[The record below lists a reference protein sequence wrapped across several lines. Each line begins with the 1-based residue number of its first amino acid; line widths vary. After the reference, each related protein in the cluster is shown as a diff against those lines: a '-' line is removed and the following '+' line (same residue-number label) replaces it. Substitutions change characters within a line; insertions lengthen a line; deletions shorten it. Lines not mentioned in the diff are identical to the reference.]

1 MVKILTDGNLGTEV
15 PATTM
20 YREIFKQH
28 HYGVG
33 SAMAMFIV
41 VECLVFTVLLN
52 WVFRERDARPGK
64 ELARL

>member
-1 MVKILTDGNLGTEV
+1 
-15 PATTM
+15 M

-41 VECLVFTVLLN
+41 AECLVFTLLLN
-52 WVFRERDARPGK
+52 WIFREQDARPGK
-64 ELARL
+64 ELAKL